1 MVIPRHLYVHAPFCA
16 RRCSYCDF
24 AVDVAAEPPV
34 EPWAEAVGGELE
46 RVRRDE
52 GWSGRLALDTLY
64 VGGGTPSLLGP
75 AAMARLRA
83 AVEPGVDL
91 TAVEEFTSE
100 ANPESFTPE
109 VAEGWRRAGVNRLS
123 FGAQTFHAPSLRWMG
138 RLHGPDGPGRAVERA
153 RAAGYDNLGL
163 DLIFALP
170 PMLGRD
176 LGDDLDRVL
185 ALEPEHVSVYGLT
198 VEKGTPLSR
207 WVAEGRVELP
217 DEDRYGEEYL
227 LVADRLTAAGY
238 VHYEVSNFALPG
250 RESRHNGAY
259 WRGVPYLGLG
269 NGAHSYVPPRR
280 WWNRRDWSAY
290 RSAVAAGE
298 APRESEEDVTGEAGE
313 LERIWLDLRTRSGI
327 TPSGLSPTQVGL
339 LHAWERHGWAEPA
352 DAAGRLRLTAEGWL
366 LLDRLAV
373 ELEGA
378 GHVVARG
385 GAQAADSGLQRAGKR
400 MEETR

>member
-1 MVIPRHLYVHAPFCA
+1 MIPRHLYVHAPFCA

-34 EPWAEAVGGELE
+34 EPWAEAVAGELAL
-46 RVRRDE
+46 VRRDE
-52 GWSGRLALDTLY
+52 GWSAPLELDTLY

-83 AVEPGVDL
+83 GLEGGVDL
-91 TAVEEFTSE
+91 NGAAEFTAE
-100 ANPESFTPE
+100 ANPESFTE
-109 VAEGWRRAGVNRLS
+109 GVAAGWRRAGVNRLS

-138 RLHGPDGPGRAVERA
+138 RLHGPDGPVRAVERA
-153 RAAGYDNLGL
+153 RAAGYDNVGL

-170 PMLGRD
+170 PMLERD
-176 LGDDLDRVL
+176 LADDLDRVL
-185 ALEPEHVSVYGLT
+185 SLEPEHVSVYGLT

-238 VHYEVSNFALPG
+238 LHYEVSNFALPG

-298 APRESEEDVTGEAGE
+298 APRESAEEVSGEAE
-313 LERIWLDLRTRSGI
+313 ALERIWLDLRTRSGI
-327 TPSGLSPTQVGL
+327 VLSGLSEPQRALMRT
-339 LHAWERHGWAEPA
+339 WERHGWAEA
-352 DAAGRLRLTAEGWL
+352 AEAAGTLRLTAEGWL
-366 LLDRLAV
+366 LLDRLSV

-378 GHVVARG
+378 AEMVAG
-385 GAQAADSGLQRAGKR
+385 GRPKAADSGLPGVGNRT
-400 MEETR
+400 EETR

>member
-1 MVIPRHLYVHAPFCA
+1 MIPRHLYVHAPFCA

-34 EPWAEAVGGELE
+34 EPWARAVGDELE

-52 GWSGRLALDTLY
+52 GWAAPLELDTLY

-75 AAMARLRA
+75 SAMARLRGRLEA
-83 AVEPGVDL
+83 GVDL
-91 TAVEEFTSE
+91 KRVEEFTSE

-109 VAEGWRRAGVNRLS
+109 VAAGWRRAGVNRLS

-138 RLHGPDGPGRAVERA
+138 RLHGPEGPVRAVERA

-176 LGDDLDRVL
+176 LADDLERVL

-198 VEKGTPLSR
+198 VEKGTPLAR

-227 LVADRLTAAGY
+227 LVADRLAAAGY

-250 RESRHNGAY
+250 RESRHNRAY

-280 WWNRRDWSAY
+280 WWNRRDWGAY
-290 RSAVAAGE
+290 RTAVAAGE
-298 APRESEEDVTGEAGE
+298 PTRESEEDVSGEAGA
-313 LERIWLDLRTRSGI
+313 LERIWLDLRTAAGI
-327 TPSGLSPTQVGL
+327 SRSGLSEKQAGLVRAWQTQ
-339 LHAWERHGWAEPA
+339 GWAEPSA
-352 DAAGRLRLTAEGWL
+352 SGGAVRLTPKGWL

-378 GHVVARG
+378 ADVVAPGR
-385 GAQAADSGLQRAGKR
+385 ADAADSGLQRAVRG